1 MLYPLFILFVAPS
14 TAVEIPINGIRVK
27 FPFKPYP
34 SQIGMMDK
42 VIRSL
47 NSHKQ
52 HALLESPTGS
62 GKTMALLC
70 GVLAWVE
77 AERVAKNIP
86 QAYVKTLAG
95 SSKEEEDLVQES
107 STSATAHSFFDPRK
121 YQRKPFVVENEMD
134 EDFTQAGS
142 NCDNCKS
149 SNKGKDN
156 EDPSSQEVP
165 EIPKIYFA
173 SRTHK
178 QLAQSIR
185 ELKRSGYDAKFTVL
199 ASRTQYCI
207 NTHVRKQ
214 PDITEA
220 W

>member
-1 MLYPLFILFVAPS
+1 M
-14 TAVEIPINGIRVK
+14 K

-34 SQIGMMDK
+34 SQIGMIDK
-42 VIRSL
+42 VIQSL
-47 NSHKQ
+47 NKNKE

-77 AERVAKNIP
+77 AERAAKNIP
-86 QAYVKTLAG
+86 KMHVKTLSTT
-95 SSKEEEDLVQES
+95 SSKEDEDVVIIDDS
-107 STSATAHSFFDPRK
+107 NSFFDSKK
-121 YQRKPFVVENEMD
+121 YQRKPFVIDNEMD
-134 EDFTQAGS
+134 QDFTQAEG
-142 NCDNCKS
+142 NCGNCKNDK
-149 SNKGKDN
+149 NKSF
-156 EDPSSQEVP
+156 EAPSSQESAK
-165 EIPKIYFA
+165 IPKIYFA

-199 ASRTQYCI
+199 ASRSQYCV
-207 NTHVRKQ
+207 NTAVRKK
-214 PDITEA
+214 PDINEA